1 MRVGKCEV
9 FSAECI
15 NYDKELRQPK
25 YPKRRRVPVPL
36 YPLRFESGSAIMM
49 CSDCRN
55 ERLKLYPELGEWQ
68 RRHVHAPDPVEETND
83 SEST

>member
-1 MRVGKCEV
+1 MRVGKCEA
-9 FSAECI
+9 FEKGCI
-15 NYDKELRQPK
+15 NWGEFGPI
-25 YPKRRRVPVPL
+25 YPKKFRKTVTL

-49 CSDCRN
+49 CSECRSN
-55 ERLKLYPELGEWQ
+55 RLKKYPELEQWQ